1 MIIVLALLVFL
12 AAIGAPLFVIVG
24 AITAASLA
32 LFTEFSR
39 IEDMRVLIQH
49 MEGLA
54 TRQEFLAIPLFMAS
68 GAIMTA
74 GGIARRL
81 VELMR
86 ALLVGLP
93 GGVAVASVAACMF
106 FAAISGSSPVTLI
119 AVGSMM
125 VPALVKNRYP
135 EDFSIGLVTTAGSL
149 GCLVPPSMA
158 MLIYAIS
165 VSGSSTV
172 DPSDLFLAGLVPAM
186 LVAGLLA
193 IFSVFEGLKLHVGH
207 EKLSGAQIAEKARA
221 ASWAIFLPVL
231 VLGGIY
237 GGWYTPS
244 QAGAVAVVYSL
255 FVTVWVHRE
264 LTWKQA
270 FAAMMQSAQLMGTL
284 LPIIVLAFGLN
295 ELLALLDVQE
305 KLMEAVRALDP
316 SPAGFLLGV
325 NLVLIVL
332 GALMDSISATLIF
345 APLLAPMA
353 NEMFGIDPIHFGII
367 FVVNMEIG
375 YLAPPVATNL
385 FVASAIF
392 RKPFGFVSKAVLPTL
407 GLTIVALGIIIYV
420 PTVSLAA
427 LNLRDGK
434 PLWSSFPWDGPPK
447 EVIVEDDTTKGTPTS
462 TAAPSLKSLT
472 GKIAG
477 ELQGE
482 GAVPSLKSLTGKIA
496 GELQG
501 TATATASAAQEAAPS
516 GPPPSLKMLTKKI
529 AGDLETASSTTAP

>member
-1 MIIVLALLVFL
+1 
-12 AAIGAPLFVIVG
+12 
-24 AITAASLA
+24 
-32 LFTEFSR
+32 
-39 IEDMRVLIQH
+39 
-49 MEGLA
+49 
-54 TRQEFLAIPLFMAS
+54 
-68 GAIMTA
+68 
-74 GGIARRL
+74 
-81 VELMR
+81 
-86 ALLVGLP
+86 
-93 GGVAVASVAACMF
+93 MF

-193 IFSVFEGLKLHVGH
+193 VFSIYTGAKLENVGH
-207 EKLSGAQIAEKARA
+207 EKLSGAQVLEKARA

-244 QAGAVAVVYSL
+244 QAGAVAVVYAL

-270 FAAMMQSAQLMGTL
+270 FEAMMQSAQLMGTL

-407 GLTIVALGIIIYV
+407 GLTILALGIIIYV

-434 PLWSSFPWDGPPK
+434 PLWSSFPWDGPQAPAL
-447 EVIVEDDTTKGTPTS
+447 VEDAPTDTPTA
-462 TAAPSLKSLT
+462 TTAPSLKALT

-482 GAVPSLKSLTGKIA
+482 PAAVPSLKALTGKIA

-501 TATATASAAQEAAPS
+501 TTTATATEEAEEVAPS

-529 AGDLETASSTTAP
+529 AGDLKTTSSTSAR